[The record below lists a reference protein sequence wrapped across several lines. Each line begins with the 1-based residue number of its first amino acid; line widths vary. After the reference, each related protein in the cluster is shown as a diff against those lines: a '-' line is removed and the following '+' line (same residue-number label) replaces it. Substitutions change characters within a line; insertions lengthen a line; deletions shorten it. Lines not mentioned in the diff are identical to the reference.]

1 MWFFKKNK
9 ALPHGVIDDI
19 KKEDIDMQ
27 ALFSNIGNRAKCEQ
41 LYKEL
46 AKKIHPDKFV
56 ENEEKSLQAHEL
68 FSDLQAHRNEYEY
81 MLILELKIN
90 DFLKKN

>member
-1 MWFFKKNK
+1 MWFLKKK
-9 ALPHGVIDDI
+9 KTLSQEVIDDI
-19 KKEDIDMQ
+19 KKEDVDMQ

-56 ENEEKSLQAHEL
+56 ENEEKSLKAHEL

-81 MLILELKIN
+81 MLVLELKIN
-90 DFLKKN
+90 DFLKNN

>member
-1 MWFFKKNK
+1 MWFFKKKK
-9 ALPHGVIDDI
+9 ALPQEVIDDI
-19 KKEDIDMQ
+19 KKEDVDMQ

-81 MLILELKIN
+81 MLVLELKIN
-90 DFLKKN
+90 DFLKNN